1 MVRDN
6 ETLDIEQ
13 GEATKP
19 GPARLTRRETRRRYI
34 LLAILLLLLA
44 LIAYA
49 AYYFTQNRRLPMF
62 DLGAPIASVS
72 PPQYLYSITGTG
84 ANELQSPVGVAVA
97 DDGRVFV
104 VDFRKRRISVFT
116 NNGRFLF
123 SFNKTDGDV
132 LRNPVHLVIRD
143 GELWVTDRRH
153 RTIFVYDL
161 DGNFLR
167 EFDGG
172 SDISWTPLALAFSP
186 QGELR
191 VTDVGSTNEHRLLY
205 FSEDGQRTGMVGQT
219 HQALR
224 LDDTPA
230 GFYFPNG
237 LAVAEDGRVY
247 VSDGNNRR
255 VQVFDAQGEFQ
266 NFIDT
271 SGVPR
276 GIAIDDDE
284 RLYVASAVAHA
295 IDVYDLK
302 GAPIAQ
308 FGSQGFGPGQFNF
321 PNDIALDRRG
331 RIYITDRENNQVQ
344 VWGWPVAEPPAVP
357 TPTSPLGWLAC
368 LSPLA
373 LLPLLFLLRKRR
385 FVVTP
390 DFVEAMIVAEK
401 VEVMSKK
408 RRLRLVAPEADR
420 VLYEGRVAEEIALDE
435 LIEFDEYS
443 ESDARAYAE
452 RYEFDERTSIL
463 VTMAS
468 RVRGLGSEDRDLR
481 RDAVTADIRAISF
494 DEFKKD
500 YFD

>member
-1 MVRDN
+1 MVREN
-6 ETLDIEQ
+6 ETLDMQQ
-13 GEATKP
+13 GESTQQ

-44 LIAYA
+44 LLAYA
-49 AYYFTQNRRLPMF
+49 AYYFSQNRRLPMF
-62 DLGAPIASVS
+62 DLGAPIAAVQ
-72 PPQYLYSITGTG
+72 PPQYLYSITGSG

-97 DDGRVFV
+97 DDGRVYV

-132 LRNPVHLVIRD
+132 LRNPVHLVIKD

-153 RTIFVYDL
+153 RMIYIYDL
-161 DGNFLR
+161 EGNFLR

-191 VTDVGSTNEHRLLY
+191 VTDVGASDQHRLLY
-205 FSEDGQRTGMVGQT
+205 FSADGQRQEMVGQT

-230 GFYFPNG
+230 GFFFPNG
-237 LAVAEDGRVY
+237 LAVAEDGNVY

-255 VQVFDAQGEFQ
+255 VQVFDATGEFQ
-266 NFIDT
+266 FFVDT

-276 GIAIDDDE
+276 GIAIDSDE

-302 GAPIAQ
+302 GGRIAQ

-321 PNDIALDRRG
+321 PNDVAVDQRR
-331 RIYITDRENNQVQ
+331 RIYISDRENNQVQ
-344 VWGWPVAEPPAVP
+344 VWGWPVAEPPTVP

-368 LSPLA
+368 LSPLL
-373 LLPLLFLLRKRR
+373 LLPLLFLLRKVR
-385 FVVTP
+385 FIVTP
-390 DFVEAMIVAEK
+390 DFVEALIVAEK
-401 VEVMSKK
+401 VEAVSKK
-408 RRLRLVAPEADR
+408 RRLRLVAPEADKP
-420 VLYEGRVAEEIALDE
+420 LYESRVAQDIALDE

-452 RYEFDERTSIL
+452 RYDFDERTSIL
-463 VTMAS
+463 VAMAS
-468 RVRGLGSEDRDLR
+468 RVRGLASEDRDLR
-481 RDAVTADIRAISF
+481 RDATVADVRAVSF
-494 DEFKKD
+494 DEFRKD
-500 YFD
+500 YLD